1 MTPLTLII
9 RITVLNIKASVNFR
23 LISEYMLL
31 MNNRDF
37 DFNDCL
43 YSIFNEIML
52 IKDSKS

>member
-1 MTPLTLII
+1 MTPFILII
-9 RITVLNIKASVNFR
+9 RITVLNIKASFKLR

-43 YSIFNEIML
+43 YTIFNEIML

>member
-1 MTPLTLII
+1 MTPFILII
-9 RITVLNIKASVNFR
+9 RITVLNIKASFKLR
-23 LISEYMLL
+23 LISEFMLL

-43 YSIFNEIML
+43 YTFFNEIML